1 MKKDCVL
8 IATIP
13 SLANMEKVERVF
25 KNPNIKEVRFNTGV
39 QTIAPVE
46 QTLEMLQKL
55 SEKYHKKLWID
66 IKGRQLRVAKW
77 ADPLYSC
84 IELNH
89 EVEVLYPAQI
99 CFRNGDKVNIM
110 HIKEGNKIFVDPLP
124 KQALGA
130 GQSVNIIAKDLQIK
144 GYLTS
149 QDARYLRTC
158 EVLGITN
165 IMASFVETFDD
176 LAQILSILPKANIVS
191 KIESIKGMNFISQ
204 YPISGLMA
212 ARDDLYIECKVGA
225 SMLGMLKMIIEKDKT
240 AICASKIFTSLERRE
255 TVDFADFADLELMYQ
270 LGYRKFMLCDNIC
283 NYHFEK
289 AIEAWREFCDG

>member
-13 SLANMEKVERVF
+13 SLANMEKVENVF
-25 KNPNIKEVRFNTGV
+25 QNPSVKEVRFNTGV
-39 QTIAPVE
+39 PTITPVE

-55 SEKYHKKLWID
+55 STKYQKKLWID

-89 EVEVLYPAQI
+89 EVEILYPAQI

-110 HIKEGNKIFVDPLP
+110 HIKEGKKVLVDPLP

-130 GQSVNIIAKDLQIK
+130 GQSVNIIAKELSIK
-144 GYLTS
+144 GYLTE
-149 QDARYLRTC
+149 QDIKYLRAC
-158 EVLGITN
+158 AKLGITN
-165 IMASFVETFDD
+165 IMASFVEKFDD
-176 LAQILSILPKANIVS
+176 LAQILSVLPKANIVS
-191 KIESIKGMNFISQ
+191 KIESIKGVQFISQ
-204 YPISGLMA
+204 YSISGLMA
-212 ARDDLYIECKVGA
+212 ARDDLYIECGQGYH
-225 SMLGMLKMIIEKDKT
+225 MLEMLNRIIKKDRG
-240 AICASKIFTSLERRE
+240 AICASKIFTSLEKRE
-255 TVDFADFADLELMYQ
+255 RVDFADFADLELMYQ

-283 NYHFEK
+283 NYHFAK
-289 AIEAWREFCDG
+289 AIEAWREFCNG